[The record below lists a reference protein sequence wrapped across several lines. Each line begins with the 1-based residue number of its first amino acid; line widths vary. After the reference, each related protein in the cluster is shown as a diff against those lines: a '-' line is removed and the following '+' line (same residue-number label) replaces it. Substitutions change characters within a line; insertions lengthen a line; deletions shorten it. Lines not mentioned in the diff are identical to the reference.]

1 MWWWVMIWV
10 LLLLLGGVYL
20 GGRVWG
26 LWGQVK
32 ELGAELATAQRRL
45 DDVQGQL
52 ELLSEGIAAQ
62 EELAV
67 FVHPAVARKQRNHA
81 RNAGRHARQQR
92 RAVPPR
98 RPNT

>member
-32 ELGAELATAQRRL
+32 ELGAELATAERRL

-52 ELLSEGIAAQ
+52 GLLGDGIDGP

-67 FVHPAVARKQRNHA
+67 FVDPAVARKQRDHA
-81 RNAGRHARQQR
+81 RVAGRHARQQR
-92 RAVPPR
+92 RSVSR
-98 RPNT
+98 RGPST